1 MRLTEADAATLD
13 RFIQSELESSLLQ
26 SWMWGEFQQSVGRT
40 IARIGLE
47 RNGQLAASALLIK
60 HDLPLGQSYAYCPR
74 GPVVLGQNEG
84 RPDPAL
90 LKEITAEMIATART
104 WKSMFIRIDPPLP
117 PGSQDQYLGVH
128 VQGAA
133 GYREAANQI
142 QPRVTALLDLK
153 QPREQLLAGMKQKTR
168 YNIRLAL
175 KKNVHV
181 RQSIAPQDV
190 ETFLRLNRETTARDR
205 FMAHEDSYYKTQV
218 EVLGRAGLLKLFVAE
233 YADPIGDMQARAN
246 PAALAVIVVAFHGR
260 TATYLHGASG
270 DIERNR
276 MPTFAVQWEA
286 IKEAQRLGL
295 HAFDMHGV
303 APTDN
308 PEHMWAGITRFKL
321 GFGAKRHSY
330 MGALDLPLK
339 KTWYSL
345 YRSRLRMRPGEARN
359 Q

>member
-1 MRLTEADAATLD
+1 MRLTEADSATLD
-13 RFIQSELESSLLQ
+13 RFVQSELESSLLQ
-26 SWMWGEFQQSVGRT
+26 SWMWGEFQTAVGRT
-40 IARIGLE
+40 TARIGIE

-60 HDLPLGQSYAYCPR
+60 HELPLGQSYAYCPR
-74 GPVVLGQNEG
+74 GPVVLGQHDG

-90 LKEITAEMIATART
+90 LKEITTEIIETARG
-104 WKSMFIRIDPPLP
+104 WGSMFVRIDPPLP
-117 PGSQDQYLGVH
+117 PGSQDHYLPL
-128 VQGAA
+128 
-133 GYREAANQI
+133 GYKEAANQI

-153 QPREQLLAGMKQKTR
+153 QPREQILAGMKQKTR

-181 RQSIAPQDV
+181 RQSISPQDV
-190 ETFLRLNRETTARDR
+190 DTFLRLNRETTQRDR
-205 FMAHEDSYYKTQV
+205 FVAHEDSYYKVQT
-218 EVLGRAGLLKLFVAE
+218 EVLGRAGLLKLCIAE
-233 YADPIGDMQARAN
+233 YDGQPLSI
-246 PAALAVIVVAFHGR
+246 IVVAFHGS

-270 DIERNR
+270 DAERNR

-295 HAFDMHGV
+295 RWFDMHGV
-303 APTDN
+303 APTDD

-345 YRSRLRMRPGEARN
+345 YRARLRMRSGEGRN